1 MRLRLR
7 AGAAAWRLA
16 QTFWVGGLWLL
27 HFVVVPALQRIGLAP
42 LLVEEV
48 GAGLRALLVAFAA
61 FCVVLQGLILAQA
74 EGFPSLWQQARGRLL
89 LGILL
94 ISATYPL
101 LRAGLPGAEFAPRFV
116 YLLLGFCGALLVL
129 QPVPGQSRS

>member
-1 MRLRLR
+1 MRLR

-27 HFVVVPALQRIGLAP
+27 HFVMLPALQRIGLAP
-42 LLVEEV
+42 LLIEEV
-48 GAGLRALLVAFAA
+48 GAGLRPLMIAFAA
-61 FCVVLQGLILAQA
+61 FCALLQGLILVQA
-74 EGFPSLWQQARGRLL
+74 EGLSGLWRQARGRLL
-89 LGILL
+89 LVILL
-94 ISATYPL
+94 LAVSYPL

-129 QPVPGQSRS
+129 QPVPGQPRS

>member
-1 MRLRLR
+1 MRLR

-27 HFVVVPALQRIGLAP
+27 HFVMLPALQRIGLAP
-42 LLVEEV
+42 LLIEEV
-48 GAGLRALLVAFAA
+48 GAGLRSLLIAFAA
-61 FCVVLQGLILAQA
+61 FCALLQGLILVQA
-74 EGFPSLWQQARGRLL
+74 EGLSGLWRQARGRLL
-89 LGILL
+89 LVILL
-94 ISATYPL
+94 LAVSYPL

-129 QPVPGQSRS
+129 QPVPGQPRS